1 MPNLLRQNKI
11 QTCDSGPVLSIE
23 SSVNFVEQIEWSG
36 VTFLQ
41 LEGMTNVLLAFE
53 IINLNG
59 EDEGECDESLLSAR
73 QLLHFASARSVVRVE

>member
-1 MPNLLRQNKI
+1 M
-11 QTCDSGPVLSIE
+11 LSIE
-23 SSVNFVEQIEWSG
+23 SSVNFIEQIEWSG

-41 LEGMTNVLLAFE
+41 LEGMTNALLAFE

-59 EDEGECDESLLSAR
+59 EDEGECDKSLLSAR